1 MTILESVQRAKPTN
15 MHRAVVAMR
24 RALDAR
30 IMSVDGKHVVL
41 ADIDDMTKTMLWIV
55 DSFPAVA

>member
-1 MTILESVQRAKPTN
+1 M
-15 MHRAVVAMR
+15 AMR